1 MLFSRICIEIDTDTD
16 DDNED
21 VELENKLYE
30 YDDEIENDVIVCDS
44 KIDDFKGKD
53 FYTSI
58 VGKKKLNN
66 ANHLS
71 SVVFYGSPKGVR
83 PKRQSR
89 LLRLLDEIRVELED
103 QHKSIEDI
111 WATFLR
117 EDEAMNYAKDFLG
130 TRIFSY
136 QDHVSGQRRFLVST
150 YKEFWR
156 RYKNMN
162 CKFRHHYEVIQENR
176 EPLPEYILGVTTQR
190 DTRRHYLKRYWE
202 PLPKEILGA
211 ITQRDTAMWVSLHND
226 VTALIWVSLPKDMS
240 SAQTTSRASSS
251 WFLASKGF
259 VLSST
264 SGKAWLGLIIELN
277 KVEEDGE
284 VRVMI
289 RDFGDLVAKLDD
301 KMVMEELVRC
311 WSNGDVVPTSVPI
324 IWLPFTNRNS
334 DEPQN
339 IMSSSNNHIIVPS
352 NSDIEDAF
360 SSINVPNYIPATPG
374 NTSPDSSND
383 LTKYLLATLVFLPL
397 HDDSYIEVMQAYDAT
412 NNELP
417 IPPL

>member
-21 VELENKLYE
+21 VELEKKLYE
-30 YDDEIENDVIVCDS
+30 YDDEIENDVIECDS
-44 KIDDFKGKD
+44 KIDDFEGKE
-53 FYTSI
+53 FYTPI

-117 EDEAMNYAKDFLG
+117 KDEAMNYAKDFLG

-162 CKFRHHYEVIQENR
+162 CKFRHHYEVIQE
-176 EPLPEYILGVTTQR
+176 
-190 DTRRHYLKRYWE
+190 
-202 PLPKEILGA
+202 
-211 ITQRDTAMWVSLHND
+211 
-226 VTALIWVSLPKDMS
+226 
-240 SAQTTSRASSS
+240 
-251 WFLASKGF
+251 
-259 VLSST
+259 
-264 SGKAWLGLIIELN
+264 
-277 KVEEDGE
+277 
-284 VRVMI
+284 
-289 RDFGDLVAKLDD
+289 
-301 KMVMEELVRC
+301 
-311 WSNGDVVPTSVPI
+311 
-324 IWLPFTNRNS
+324 
-334 DEPQN
+334 
-339 IMSSSNNHIIVPS
+339 
-352 NSDIEDAF
+352 
-360 SSINVPNYIPATPG
+360 
-374 NTSPDSSND
+374 
-383 LTKYLLATLVFLPL
+383 
-397 HDDSYIEVMQAYDAT
+397 
-412 NNELP
+412 
-417 IPPL
+417 